1 MSKSGDSKAPSQTPS
16 HTIDHANPSIFKP
29 KYFVLDDINVDLLS
43 FNILAASGLA
53 YCFSYLDAKLAAAVV
68 AATVLPL
75 RLIFPRPK
83 TPAGTVLITGAS
95 SGIGAE
101 LSYIFAEKGHDLV
114 LVARNED
121 QLNVVKKNVQE
132 KYGVHA
138 DVISIDLSVP
148 GSAQKVYDIATKEK
162 QLTVNVLV
170 NGAALGAA
178 GDPFEQPVEL
188 VERMTTLNCISLV
201 QLSHLFGND
210 MIKRGVGWM
219 LHISSVGAYIS
230 SPGQNIYHSTK
241 YFVRAFSEA
250 LSVELRAYPGIVN
263 TLLLPGPTETQFI
276 TRSHA
281 QETVMMA
288 ASGAVEDP
296 KSVAQV
302 GYKALC
308 KGKREAFSSWN
319 AMFTSIMFSLMPK
332 SLHLTVA
339 SMMNLPLRGWLRARE
354 PLGDQRVRGETL

>member
-1 MSKSGDSKAPSQTPS
+1 MSKLGNSKAPSENPS
-16 HTIDHANPSIFKP
+16 HVIDYANPSIFKP
-29 KYFVLDDINVDLLS
+29 KYLVLDDINVDLLS

-53 YCFSYLDAKLAAAVV
+53 YLFSYLDAKLAAAI
-68 AATVLPL
+68 AATILPL
-75 RLIFPRPK
+75 RLIFPRSKAP
-83 TPAGTVLITGAS
+83 TGT
-95 SGIGAE
+95 
-101 LSYIFAEKGHDLV
+101 
-114 LVARNED
+114 
-121 QLNVVKKNVQE
+121 
-132 KYGVHA
+132 
-138 DVISIDLSVP
+138 
-148 GSAQKVYDIATKEK
+148 KVYDIVTKEK

-201 QLSHLFGND
+201 QLAHLFGND
-210 MIKRGVGWM
+210 MIKRGIGWM
-219 LHISSVGAYIS
+219 MHISSVGSYIS

-263 TLLLPGPTETQFI
+263 TLLLPGPAETQFV

-308 KGKREAFSSWN
+308 KGKRESFSSWN
-319 AMFTSIMFSLMPK
+319 AMFTSLVFSVVPK
-332 SLHLTVA
+332 SVHLTMA
-339 SMMNLPLRGWLRARE
+339 SVFNLPFRGRLRARE
-354 PLGDQRVRGETL
+354 PLGDQRVRGQTL

>member
-1 MSKSGDSKAPSQTPS
+1 MSKLGDPKAPSENPS
-16 HTIDHANPSIFKP
+16 HTIDHANPSMFKP
-29 KYFVLDDINVDLLS
+29 KYLVLDDINVDLLS

-53 YCFSYLDAKLAAAVV
+53 YLFSYLDAKLAAAV

-83 TPAGTVLITGAS
+83 TPTGTVLITGAS

-101 LSYIFAEKGHDLV
+101 LSYIFAEKGHDLI

-121 QLNVVKKNVQE
+121 QLNVVKDNIQQ
-132 KYGVHA
+132 KYGVRA

-148 GSAQKVYDIATKEK
+148 GSAQRVYDIVTKEK

-210 MIKRGVGWM
+210 MIKRDIGWM
-219 LHISSVGAYIS
+219 MHISSVGSYIS

-263 TLLLPGPTETQFI
+263 TLLLPGPAETQFI
-276 TRSHA
+276 TRSHT

-319 AMFTSIMFSLMPK
+319 AMFTSLVFSVVPK
-332 SLHLTVA
+332 SVHLTMA
-339 SMMNLPLRGWLRARE
+339 SVFNLPLRGRLRARE
-354 PLGDQRVRGETL
+354 PLGDQRVRGQTL